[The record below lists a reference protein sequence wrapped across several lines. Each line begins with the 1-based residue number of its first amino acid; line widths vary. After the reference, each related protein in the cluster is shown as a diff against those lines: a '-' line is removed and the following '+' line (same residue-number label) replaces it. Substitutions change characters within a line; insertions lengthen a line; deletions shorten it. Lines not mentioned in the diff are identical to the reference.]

1 MLNKRTAAWTTLN
14 EEEVGA
20 VWDFGAAK
28 KLFPFLKGKLMVFT
42 AAMVMMV
49 FYTLSLV
56 ALPRIIGYVTD
67 TFILTKNTSSLD
79 KWGIALFAV
88 VLVNYIANV
97 SYLKL
102 LAQASQHV
110 LLNLRMK
117 MFDHLQNLSIPFFDK
132 NEVGRIM
139 SRIQND
145 VNQLQEFFPM
155 LALTLGDL
163 LSVVGI
169 TVVMLVM
176 NIKLALYCFI
186 VMPFLLFIIALWQTR
201 AKSAFVKVRQ
211 AISVVNSRLQQ
222 NITGV
227 RIVQSFNRE
236 KRNATNFDRVN
247 DDHLQAN
254 IKAIR
259 LSSALMPTVE
269 FVTAISLSLV
279 IIIGGN
285 MVLDTELKI
294 GELIA
299 FTLYVQRFFEPIR
312 SLTMQYTEFQRTTT
326 SAVRIF
332 ELLSVKPEVIYNESI
347 KSISPIQNSNKLSFD
362 NVTMEYTKD
371 RFALKNLN
379 LDIRSGEMIAL
390 VGPTGAGK
398 TTIASLAARFYD
410 PTEGKVLIDGLDL
423 KELPREYL
431 RQRLGMVLQEPF
443 LYSLSVAENIKYNHP
458 TASLDDIIRVSKA
471 AGAHEFINELKNQ
484 YDTMLHERGMNL
496 SLGQRQLISFARVLL
511 ADPEI
516 LILDEATANV
526 DTFTE
531 IKIQQALSTLLI
543 NRTSIVIAHRLSTIK
558 NANRIIVMD
567 QGEILDSGNHDE
579 LMESCKFYQN
589 LYNLNFTE

>member
-14 EEEVGA
+14 EEEIGA

-28 KLFPFLKGKLMVFT
+28 QLFPFLRGKLIVFT
-42 AAMVMMV
+42 LAMVMMT
-49 FYTLSLV
+49 FYTLTIV

-67 TFILTKNTSSLD
+67 AFILTQNKSSLNQ
-79 KWGIALFAV
+79 WGIALFIV
-88 VLVNYIANV
+88 VTINYVANV

-155 LALTLGDL
+155 LALTLGDM

-169 TVVMLVM
+169 TIVMLLM
-176 NIKLALYCFI
+176 NVKLALYCFTVI
-186 VMPFLLFIIALWQTR
+186 PFLLFIIALWQTR
-201 AKSAFVKVRQ
+201 AKAAFVKVRQ

-222 NITGV
+222 NISGV

-236 KRNATNFDRVN
+236 ERNAKIFDGVN

-269 FVTAISLSLV
+269 FITAISLSLV

-285 MVLDTELKI
+285 MVLGEELQL

-332 ELLSVKPEVIYNESI
+332 ELLSVEPEVIYNESI
-347 KSISPIQNSNKLSFD
+347 KSNSKIEKSSKLKFD
-362 NVTMEYTKD
+362 NVTMEYTKV
-371 RFALKNLN
+371 RYALIN
-379 LDIRSGEMIAL
+379 LDLSIVSGEMIAL

-410 PTEGKVLIDGLDL
+410 PTEGTVLIDGLNL

-443 LYSLSVAENIKYNHP
+443 LYSLTVAENIKYNHDN
-458 TASLDDIIRVSKA
+458 ASLEDIIKASKA
-471 AGAHEFINELKNQ
+471 AGAHDFINELSEQ
-484 YDTMLHERGMNL
+484 YDTILHERGMNL

-531 IKIQQALSTLLI
+531 IKIQKALNTLLN
-543 NRTSIVIAHRLSTIK
+543 NRTSIVIAHRLSTIR
-558 NANRIIVMD
+558 NADRIIVMD
-567 QGEILDSGNHDE
+567 QGKILASGSHEE
-579 LMESCKFYQN
+579 LMNSSEFYQN

>member
-79 KWGIALFAV
+79 KWGIALFVV

-186 VMPFLLFIIALWQTR
+186 VMPFLLFVIALWQTR

-579 LMESCKFYQN
+579 LMKSCKFYQN

>member
-14 EEEVGA
+14 EEEIGA

-28 KLFPFLKGKLMVFT
+28 QLFPFLRGKLIVFT
-42 AAMVMMV
+42 LAMVMMT
-49 FYTLSLV
+49 FYTLTIV

-67 TFILTKNTSSLD
+67 AFILTQNKSSLNQ
-79 KWGIALFAV
+79 WGIALFIV
-88 VLVNYIANV
+88 VTINYVANV

-155 LALTLGDL
+155 LALTLGDM
-163 LSVVGI
+163 LSVIGI
-169 TVVMLVM
+169 TIVMLLM
-176 NIKLALYCFI
+176 NVKLALYCFTVI
-186 VMPFLLFIIALWQTR
+186 PFLLFIIALWQTR
-201 AKSAFVKVRQ
+201 AKAAFVKVRQ

-222 NITGV
+222 NISGV

-236 KRNATNFDRVN
+236 ERNAKIFDGVN

-269 FVTAISLSLV
+269 FITAISLSLV

-285 MVLDTELKI
+285 MVLGEELQL

-332 ELLSVKPEVIYNESI
+332 ELLSVEPEVIYNESI
-347 KSISPIQNSNKLSFD
+347 KSNSKIEKSSKLKFD

-371 RFALKNLN
+371 RYALKNLD
-379 LDIRSGEMIAL
+379 LSIESGEMIAL

-410 PTEGKVLIDGLDL
+410 PTEGTVLIDGLNL

-443 LYSLSVAENIKYNHP
+443 LYSLTVAENIKYNHDN
-458 TASLDDIIRVSKA
+458 ASLEDIIKASKA
-471 AGAHEFINELKNQ
+471 AGAHDFINELSEQ
-484 YDTMLHERGMNL
+484 YDTILHERGMNL

-531 IKIQQALSTLLI
+531 IKIQKALNTLLN
-543 NRTSIVIAHRLSTIK
+543 NRTSIVIAHRLSTIR
-558 NANRIIVMD
+558 NADRIIVMD
-567 QGEILDSGNHDE
+567 QGKILASGSHEE
-579 LMESCKFYQN
+579 LMNSSEFYQN

>member
-186 VMPFLLFIIALWQTR
+186 VMPFLLFVIALWQTR

>member
-1 MLNKRTAAWTTLN
+1 MLKKRTAAWTTLN

-28 KLFPFLKGKLMVFT
+28 KLFPFLRGKLIVFSL
-42 AAMVMMV
+42 AMVMMV
-49 FYTLSLV
+49 FYTLTIV

-67 TFILTKNTSSLD
+67 AFILTQDKSSLNQ
-79 KWGIALFAV
+79 WGIALFAV
-88 VLVNYIANV
+88 VTINYVANV

-169 TVVMLVM
+169 TIVMLLM
-176 NIKLALYCFI
+176 NVKLALYCFI
-186 VMPFLLFIIALWQTR
+186 VIPFLLFIIALWQTR
-201 AKSAFVKVRQ
+201 AKAAFVKVRQ
-211 AISVVNSRLQQ
+211 AISVVNSKLQQ
-222 NITGV
+222 NISGV

-236 KRNATNFDRVN
+236 ERNAIIFDGVN

-254 IKAIR
+254 IKAIK

-269 FVTAISLSLV
+269 LVTAISLSLV

-285 MVLDTELKI
+285 MVLGEELQL

-332 ELLSVKPEVIYNESI
+332 ELLSVEPEVIYQESI
-347 KSISPIQNSNKLSFD
+347 KSNNKIEKSSKLRFD

-371 RFALKNLN
+371 RFALRN
-379 LDIRSGEMIAL
+379 LDLTIESGEMIAL

-410 PTEGKVLIDGLDL
+410 PTEGNVFIDGLNL

-443 LYSLSVAENIKYNHP
+443 LYSLTVADNIKYNKNN
-458 TASLDDIIRVSKA
+458 ASMEDIIKASKL
-471 AGAHEFINELKNQ
+471 AGGHEFISELSEGYN
-484 YDTMLHERGMNL
+484 TILHERGMNL

-531 IKIQQALSTLLI
+531 IKIQKALNTLLDD
-543 NRTSIVIAHRLSTIK
+543 RTSIVIAHRLSTIR
-558 NANRIIVMD
+558 NADRIIVMD
-567 QGEILDSGNHDE
+567 EGRILASGSHNE
-579 LMESCKFYQN
+579 LMNSSEFYQN

>member
-14 EEEVGA
+14 EEEIGA

-28 KLFPFLKGKLMVFT
+28 QLFPFLRGKLIVFT
-42 AAMVMMV
+42 LAMVMMT
-49 FYTLSLV
+49 FYTLTIV

-67 TFILTKNTSSLD
+67 AFILTQNKSSLNQ
-79 KWGIALFAV
+79 WGIALFIV
-88 VLVNYIANV
+88 VTINYVANV

-145 VNQLQEFFPM
+145 VNQLQEVFPM
-155 LALTLGDL
+155 LALTLGDM

-169 TVVMLVM
+169 TIVMLLM
-176 NIKLALYCFI
+176 NVKLALYCFTVI
-186 VMPFLLFIIALWQTR
+186 PFLLFIIALWQTR
-201 AKSAFVKVRQ
+201 AKAAFVKVRQ

-222 NITGV
+222 NISGV

-236 KRNATNFDRVN
+236 ERNAKIFDGVN

-269 FVTAISLSLV
+269 FITAISLSLV

-285 MVLDTELKI
+285 MVLGEELQL

-332 ELLSVKPEVIYNESI
+332 ELLSVEPEVIYNESI
-347 KSISPIQNSNKLSFD
+347 KSNSKIEKSSKLKFD

-371 RFALKNLN
+371 RYALKNLD
-379 LDIRSGEMIAL
+379 LSIESGEMIAL

-410 PTEGKVLIDGLDL
+410 PTEGTVLIDGLNL

-443 LYSLSVAENIKYNHP
+443 LYSLTVAENIKYNHDN
-458 TASLDDIIRVSKA
+458 ASLEDIIKASKA
-471 AGAHEFINELKNQ
+471 AGAHDFINELSEQ
-484 YDTMLHERGMNL
+484 YDTILHERGMNL

-531 IKIQQALSTLLI
+531 IKIQKALNTLLN
-543 NRTSIVIAHRLSTIK
+543 NRTSIVIAHRLSTIR
-558 NANRIIVMD
+558 NADRIIVMD
-567 QGEILDSGNHDE
+567 QGKILASGSHEE
-579 LMESCKFYQN
+579 LMNSSEFYQN

>member
-14 EEEVGA
+14 EEEIGA

-28 KLFPFLKGKLMVFT
+28 QLFPFLRGKLIVFT
-42 AAMVMMV
+42 LAMVMMT
-49 FYTLSLV
+49 FYTLTIV

-67 TFILTKNTSSLD
+67 AFILTQDKSSLNQ
-79 KWGIALFAV
+79 WGIALFIV
-88 VLVNYIANV
+88 VTINYVANV

-155 LALTLGDL
+155 LALTLGDM
-163 LSVVGI
+163 LSVIGI
-169 TVVMLVM
+169 TIVMLLM
-176 NIKLALYCFI
+176 NVKLALYCFTVI
-186 VMPFLLFIIALWQTR
+186 PFLLFIIALWQTR
-201 AKSAFVKVRQ
+201 AKAAFVKVRQ

-222 NITGV
+222 NISGV

-236 KRNATNFDRVN
+236 ERNAKIFDGVN

-269 FVTAISLSLV
+269 FITAISLSLV

-285 MVLDTELKI
+285 MVLGEELQL

-332 ELLSVKPEVIYNESI
+332 ELLSVEPEVIYNESI
-347 KSISPIQNSNKLSFD
+347 KSNSKIEKSSKLKFD

-371 RFALKNLN
+371 RYALKNLD
-379 LDIRSGEMIAL
+379 LSIESGEMIAL

-410 PTEGKVLIDGLDL
+410 PTEGTVLIDGLNL

-443 LYSLSVAENIKYNHP
+443 LYSLTVAENIKYNHDN
-458 TASLDDIIRVSKA
+458 ASLEDIIKASKA
-471 AGAHEFINELKNQ
+471 AGAHDFINELSEQ
-484 YDTMLHERGMNL
+484 YDTILHERGMNL

-531 IKIQQALSTLLI
+531 IKIQKALNTLLN
-543 NRTSIVIAHRLSTIK
+543 NRTSIVIAHRLSTK
-558 NANRIIVMD
+558 RNADRIIVMD
-567 QGEILDSGNHDE
+567 QGKILASGSHEE
-579 LMESCKFYQN
+579 LMNSSEFYQN

>member
-14 EEEVGA
+14 EEEIGA

-28 KLFPFLKGKLMVFT
+28 QLFPFLRGKLIVFT
-42 AAMVMMV
+42 LAMVMMT
-49 FYTLSLV
+49 FYTLTIV

-67 TFILTKNTSSLD
+67 AFILTQDKSSLNQ
-79 KWGIALFAV
+79 WGIALFIV
-88 VLVNYIANV
+88 VTINYVANV

-155 LALTLGDL
+155 LALTLGDM

-169 TVVMLVM
+169 TIVMLLM
-176 NIKLALYCFI
+176 NVKLALYCFTVI
-186 VMPFLLFIIALWQTR
+186 PFLLFIIALWQTR
-201 AKSAFVKVRQ
+201 AKAAFVKVRQ

-222 NITGV
+222 NISGV

-236 KRNATNFDRVN
+236 ERNAKIFDGVN

-269 FVTAISLSLV
+269 FITAISLSLV

-285 MVLDTELKI
+285 MVLGEELQL

-332 ELLSVKPEVIYNESI
+332 ELLSVEPEVIYNESI
-347 KSISPIQNSNKLSFD
+347 KSNSKIEKSSKLKFD

-371 RFALKNLN
+371 RYALKNLD
-379 LDIRSGEMIAL
+379 LSIESGEMIAL

-410 PTEGKVLIDGLDL
+410 PTEGTVLIDGLNL

-443 LYSLSVAENIKYNHP
+443 LYSLTVAENIKYNHDN
-458 TASLDDIIRVSKA
+458 ASLEDIIKASKA
-471 AGAHEFINELKNQ
+471 AGAHDFINELSEQ
-484 YDTMLHERGMNL
+484 YDTILHERGMNL

-531 IKIQQALSTLLI
+531 IKIQKALNTLLN
-543 NRTSIVIAHRLSTIK
+543 NRTSIVIAHRLSTIR
-558 NANRIIVMD
+558 NADRIIVMD
-567 QGEILDSGNHDE
+567 QGKILASGSHEE
-579 LMESCKFYQN
+579 LMNSSEFYQN

>member
-28 KLFPFLKGKLMVFT
+28 KLFPFLKGKMMVFT

-79 KWGIALFAV
+79 KWGMVLFAI
-88 VLVNYIANV
+88 VLVIYIANV

-117 MFDHLQNLSIPFFDK
+117 MFDHLQDLSIPFFDK

-169 TVVMLVM
+169 TIVMLIM

-379 LDIRSGEMIAL
+379 LNIQSGEMVAL

-458 TASLDDIIRVSKA
+458 SASLDDVIRVSKA

-579 LMESCKFYQN
+579 LMKSCKFYQN

>member
-14 EEEVGA
+14 EEEIGA

-28 KLFPFLKGKLMVFT
+28 QLFPFLRGKLIVFT
-42 AAMVMMV
+42 LAMVMMT
-49 FYTLSLV
+49 FYTLTIV

-67 TFILTKNTSSLD
+67 AFILTQDKSSLNQ
-79 KWGIALFAV
+79 WGIALFIV
-88 VLVNYIANV
+88 VTINYVANV

-117 MFDHLQNLSIPFFDK
+117 MFDHLQSLSIPFFDK

-155 LALTLGDL
+155 LALTLGDM

-169 TVVMLVM
+169 TIVMLLM
-176 NIKLALYCFI
+176 NVKLALYCFTVI
-186 VMPFLLFIIALWQTR
+186 PFLLFIIALWQTR
-201 AKSAFVKVRQ
+201 AKAAFVKVRQ

-222 NITGV
+222 NISGV

-236 KRNATNFDRVN
+236 ERNAKIFDGVN

-285 MVLDTELKI
+285 MVLGEELQL

-332 ELLSVKPEVIYNESI
+332 ELLSVEPEVIYNESI
-347 KSISPIQNSNKLSFD
+347 KSNSKIEKSSKLKFD

-371 RFALKNLN
+371 RYALKNLD
-379 LDIRSGEMIAL
+379 LSIESGEMIAL

-410 PTEGKVLIDGLDL
+410 PTEGTVLIDGLNL

-443 LYSLSVAENIKYNHP
+443 LYSLTVAENIKYNNDN
-458 TASLDDIIRVSKA
+458 ASLEDIIKASKA
-471 AGAHEFINELKNQ
+471 AGAHDFINELSEQ
-484 YDTMLHERGMNL
+484 YDTILHERGMNL

-531 IKIQQALSTLLI
+531 IKIQKALNTLLN
-543 NRTSIVIAHRLSTIK
+543 NRTSIVIAHRLSTIR
-558 NANRIIVMD
+558 NADRIIVMD
-567 QGEILDSGNHDE
+567 QGKILASGSHEE
-579 LMESCKFYQN
+579 LMNSSEFYQN

>member
-14 EEEVGA
+14 EEEIGA

-28 KLFPFLKGKLMVFT
+28 QLFPFLRGKLIVFT
-42 AAMVMMV
+42 LAMVMMT
-49 FYTLSLV
+49 FYTLTIV

-67 TFILTKNTSSLD
+67 AFILTQDKSSLNQ
-79 KWGIALFAV
+79 WGIALFIV
-88 VLVNYIANV
+88 VTINYVANV

-163 LSVVGI
+163 LSVIGI
-169 TVVMLVM
+169 TIVMLLM
-176 NIKLALYCFI
+176 NVKLALYCFTVI
-186 VMPFLLFIIALWQTR
+186 PFLLFIIALWQTR
-201 AKSAFVKVRQ
+201 AKAAFVRVRQ

-222 NITGV
+222 NISGV

-236 KRNATNFDRVN
+236 ERNAKIFDGVN

-285 MVLDTELKI
+285 MVLGEELQL

-332 ELLSVKPEVIYNESI
+332 ELLSVEPEVIYNESI
-347 KSISPIQNSNKLSFD
+347 KSNSKIEKSSKLKFD

-371 RFALKNLN
+371 RYALKI
-379 LDIRSGEMIAL
+379 LDLSIESGEMIAL

-410 PTEGKVLIDGLDL
+410 PTEGTVLIDGLNL

-443 LYSLSVAENIKYNHP
+443 LYSLTVAENIKYNNDK
-458 TASLDDIIRVSKA
+458 ASLEDIIKASKA
-471 AGAHEFINELKNQ
+471 AGAHDFISELSEQ
-484 YDTMLHERGMNL
+484 YDTILHERGMNL

-531 IKIQQALSTLLI
+531 IKIQKALNTLLN
-543 NRTSIVIAHRLSTIK
+543 NRTSIVIAHRLSTIR
-558 NANRIIVMD
+558 NADRIIVMD
-567 QGEILDSGNHDE
+567 QGRILASGSHDE
-579 LMESCKFYQN
+579 LMKSSEFYQN

>member
-14 EEEVGA
+14 EEEIGA

-28 KLFPFLKGKLMVFT
+28 QLFPFLRGKLIVFT
-42 AAMVMMV
+42 LAMVMMT
-49 FYTLSLV
+49 FYTLTIV

-67 TFILTKNTSSLD
+67 AFILTQDKSSLNQ
-79 KWGIALFAV
+79 WGIALFIV
-88 VLVNYIANV
+88 VTINYVANV

-155 LALTLGDL
+155 LALTLGDM

-169 TVVMLVM
+169 TIVMLLM
-176 NIKLALYCFI
+176 NVKLALYCFTVI
-186 VMPFLLFIIALWQTR
+186 PFLLFIIALWQTR
-201 AKSAFVKVRQ
+201 AKAAFVKVRQ

-222 NITGV
+222 NISGV

-236 KRNATNFDRVN
+236 ERNAKIFDGVN

-285 MVLDTELKI
+285 MVLGEELQL

-332 ELLSVKPEVIYNESI
+332 ELLSVEPEVIYNESI
-347 KSISPIQNSNKLSFD
+347 KSNSKIEKSSKLKFD

-371 RFALKNLN
+371 RYALKNLD
-379 LDIRSGEMIAL
+379 LSIESGEMIAL

-410 PTEGKVLIDGLDL
+410 PTEGTVLIDGLNL

-443 LYSLSVAENIKYNHP
+443 LYSLTVAENIKYNNDK
-458 TASLDDIIRVSKA
+458 ASLEDIIKASKA
-471 AGAHEFINELKNQ
+471 AGAHDFINELSEQ
-484 YDTMLHERGMNL
+484 YDTILHERGMNL

-531 IKIQQALSTLLI
+531 IKIQKALNTLLN
-543 NRTSIVIAHRLSTIK
+543 NRTSIVIAHRLSTIR
-558 NANRIIVMD
+558 NADRIIVMD
-567 QGEILDSGNHDE
+567 QGKILASGSHEE
-579 LMESCKFYQN
+579 LMNSSEFYQN